1 MPTVHLI
8 DASPYIFRA
17 FHSLPSSIKDKE
29 GKPANAIYG
38 FTSFLIKY
46 LSEEK
51 PTHLGVTFDKNFN
64 RSFRNRIY
72 PQYKAHRPD
81 APAEI
86 EAQNIPCLEVA
97 ASMGMAVFID
107 PDYEADD
114 LIATIIDQTS
124 GSGCNYVVVTSDKDL
139 SQLVDDHLTIYD
151 FAKHARFDAA
161 AVEAKFGV
169 RPDQITDFLGLAG
182 DAVDNIPG
190 VRGIGPKT
198 AAQLLRKYGSLER
211 IYENLPA
218 MQASRARGA
227 GSTAA
232 KLAADVKLAGL
243 SKRLATVARDAPLRV
258 TLDELE
264 YGGPDETRAAAM
276 FEKLG
281 FKTLRVAART
291 SR

>member
-1 MPTVHLI
+1 MTTVHLI

-17 FHSLPSSIKDKE
+17 FHSLPSSIKDP
-29 GKPANAIYG
+29 GGNPVNAIYG
-38 FTSFLIKY
+38 FTAFLIKY
-46 LSEEK
+46 LAEEK
-51 PTHLGVTFDKNFN
+51 PTHMAVTFDKNFN
-64 RSFRNRIY
+64 RSFRNKIY

-86 EAQNIPCLEVA
+86 EAQNVPCLEVA
-97 ASMGMAVFID
+97 EAMGMAVFID

-114 LIATIIDQTS
+114 LIATIIEQTS
-124 GSGCNYVVVTSDKDL
+124 ESGCHYVVVTSDKDL
-139 SQLVDDHLTIYD
+139 CQLVDDRITIYD
-151 FAKHARFDAA
+151 FAKHTRLDAK

-198 AAQLLRKYGSLER
+198 AAQLLQKYGSLEG

-243 SKRLATVARDAPLRV
+243 SKRLATVARDAPIRT
-258 TLDELE
+258 TLAELE
-264 YGGPDETRAAAM
+264 YKGPDEARAAAM

-281 FKTLRVAART
+281 FKTLRVAAR
-291 SR
+291 

>member
-46 LSEEK
+46 LAEEK
-51 PTHLGVTFDKNFN
+51 PSHIGVTFDQNFN
-64 RSFRNRIY
+64 RSFRNEFY

-81 APAEI
+81 APPEI

-97 ASMGMAVFID
+97 SALGMAVFID

-114 LIATIIDQTS
+114 LIATIVDQTS
-124 GSGCNYVVVTSDKDL
+124 GSGSHYVVVTSDKDL
-139 SQLVDDHLTIYD
+139 SQLVDDRLTIYD
-151 FAKHARFDAA
+151 FAKRTRFDAK

-169 RPDQITDFLGLAG
+169 RPDQITDYLGLAG

-198 AAQLLRKYGSLER
+198 AAQLLHKYGSIEG

-218 MQASRARGA
+218 MHASRARGA

-243 SKRLATVARDAPLRV
+243 SKRLATVARDAPIRT
-258 TLDELE
+258 TLEALE
-264 YGGPDETRAAAM
+264 YHGPDETRAAAM
-276 FEKLG
+276 FDKLG
-281 FKTLRVAART
+281 FRTLRVQV
-291 SR
+291 SS

>member
-1 MPTVHLI
+1 MTTVHLI

-17 FHSLPSSIKDKE
+17 FHSLPSSIKDP
-29 GKPANAIYG
+29 GGNPVNAIYG
-38 FTSFLIKY
+38 FTAFLIKY
-46 LSEEK
+46 LAEEK
-51 PTHLGVTFDKNFN
+51 PTHMAVTFDKNFN
-64 RSFRNRIY
+64 RSFRNKIY

-86 EAQNIPCLEVA
+86 EAQNVPCLEVA
-97 ASMGMAVFID
+97 EAMGMAVFID

-114 LIATIIDQTS
+114 LIATIIEQTS
-124 GSGCNYVVVTSDKDL
+124 ESGCHYVVVTSDKDL
-139 SQLVDDHLTIYD
+139 CQLVDDRITIYD
-151 FAKHARFDAA
+151 FAKHTRLDAK

-198 AAQLLRKYGSLER
+198 AAQLLQKYGSLEG

-218 MQASRARGA
+218 MLASRARGA

-243 SKRLATVARDAPLRV
+243 SKRLATVARDAPIRT
-258 TLDELE
+258 TLAELE
-264 YGGPDETRAAAM
+264 YKGPDEARAAAM

-281 FKTLRVAART
+281 FKTLRVAAR
-291 SR
+291 